1 MDTFKQFFEAKNRPF
16 YDQQYSD
23 GGKVWNVVD
32 IEKYAAKHGKREKV
46 SIEELERHLE
56 PTDEEST
63 DERPDT
69 PEFAARAMNAD
80 MSYPIIAIDYGGD
93 RGPDGYLADY
103 DKGLWIA
110 DGVHRI
116 FKAKHSGHKSINALI
131 ITDEELNN
139 IDNEDL

>member
-1 MDTFKQFFEAKNRPF
+1 MKHVNKCRPF

-23 GGKVWNVVD
+23 GNRVWNVVD
-32 IEKYAAKHGKREKV
+32 IEKYATKHGKIEKI
-46 SIEELERHLE
+46 SIVKLERHL
-56 PTDEEST
+56 EST

-69 PEFAARAMNAD
+69 PEFAARAMSAD
-80 MSYPIIAIDYGGD
+80 MSYPIIVIDYGGG

-116 FKAKHSGHKSINALI
+116 FKAKHSGHISMDALI
-131 ITDEELNN
+131 ITSEELNN
-139 IDNEDL
+139 IKHEDL

>member
-1 MDTFKQFFEAKNRPF
+1 M
-16 YDQQYSD
+16 
-23 GGKVWNVVD
+23 KVWNVVD
-32 IEKYAAKHGKREKV
+32 IEKYAAKHGKKEKV
-46 SIEELERHLE
+46 SIEELERHLK
-56 PTDEEST
+56 PTDKEST

-69 PEFAARAMNAD
+69 PEFVDRAMRAD

-116 FKAKHSGHKSINALI
+116 FKAKDSGYKSITALI

-139 IDNEDL
+139 IEHEAL